1 MRAARCCGGCRVS
14 ARADKVVMAPCDT
27 AVDEYI
33 AGLLD
38 ASVIVDSE
46 PGPAQSPHVAHA
58 VAAGDHAPAAAAI
71 RSHGECVYRTFSVA
85 GLQMLIQRGEIDS
98 VGPMPK
104 PVAEST
110 KAVAWLLGTV
120 MRDGHVCH
128 MVDLA
133 RVIAPQADVHRSPG
147 DAIYLVG
154 GHWLLAVDA
163 LGEELT
169 LAKEAVRWREN
180 ASSRPWLAGMASE
193 PLCAVL
199 DVVGLSGQLAQ
210 ELQRDPA

>member
-1 MRAARCCGGCRVS
+1 MS
-14 ARADKVVMAPCDT
+14 ARSDKATMAPRDT

-38 ASVIVDSE
+38 AAVGAGSAHE
-46 PGPAQSPHVAHA
+46 PAQPPHAAHGM
-58 VAAGDHAPAAAAI
+58 VTGIQPSAASATGSQRA
-71 RSHGECVYRTFSVA
+71 CVYRMFRVA
-85 GLQMLIQRGEIDS
+85 GVQMAIPCGEIAS
-98 VGPMPK
+98 FGPMP
-104 PVAEST
+104 A
-110 KAVAWLLGTV
+110 AVTASPAALPWLLGTV
-120 MRDGHVCH
+120 VHDGCACHV
-128 MVDLA
+128 VDLA
-133 RVIAPQADVHRSPG
+133 RVIAPQADAQHAPG

-163 LGEELT
+163 LGEERV
-169 LAKEAVRWREN
+169 LAREAVRWREH

-210 ELQRDPA
+210 ELQRDHA